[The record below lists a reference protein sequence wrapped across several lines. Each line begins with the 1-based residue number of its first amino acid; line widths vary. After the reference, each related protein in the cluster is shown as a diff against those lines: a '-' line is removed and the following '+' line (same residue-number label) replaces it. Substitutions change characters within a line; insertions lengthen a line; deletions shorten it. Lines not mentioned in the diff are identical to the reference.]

1 MAKTT
6 KVETVTSEKIKL
18 RGRGAFLK
26 IDRPRPYEEGATPR
40 WEATVLLD
48 PASKEGLA
56 SIRLL
61 FDTAAQVAKKAY
73 DGVIPL
79 ALKKLA
85 HTFVPG
91 TAAPDPKT
99 KDDGIKLAFYDGDT
113 KEYDGFPGTL
123 AVPAHEY
130 EDRAKPRIVNRKGIE
145 VEPGEEQYPYSGC
158 EIIQSVTL
166 WCQNNKNGRRIGINL
181 RGAQFVAD
189 GEAFGGGSEIPE
201 DEFEALE
208 DEGGATPEGGM
219 DWDD

>member
-6 KVETVTSEKIKL
+6 KKETVTSDKIKL

-26 IDRPRPYEEGATPR
+26 IDRPKPYEEGATPR

-61 FDTAAQVAKKAY
+61 FDTAAAVSKKAY
-73 DGVIPL
+73 DGVVPL

-85 HTFVPG
+85 ATFIPG

-99 KDDGIKLAFYDGDT
+99 KDDGIKLAFYDGDL
-113 KEYDGFPGTL
+113 KEYDGFAGKL

-130 EDRAKPRIVNRKGIE
+130 EDRSKPRIVNRKGITI
-145 VEPGEEQYPYSGC
+145 EPGEEQYPYSGC
-158 EIIQSVTL
+158 ETIQSVTL
-166 WCQNNKNGRRIGINL
+166 WCQDNKNGRRIGVNL
-181 RGAQFVAD
+181 RGVQFVAD
-189 GEAFGGGSEIPE
+189 GEAFGGGGEIPE

-208 DEGGATPEGGM
+208 DEEGAADTGG
-219 DWDD
+219 WDA